1 MPNTWKLSNYANAP
15 LLRERRLRGQGVLQI
30 GRLKMQL
37 ASGNM
42 QVSSKQGRWNLTSAE
57 EN

>member
-1 MPNTWKLSNYANAP
+1 MLNTWKLLNYANAP
-15 LLRERRLRGQGVLQI
+15 LLRERRLRGQGILQI

-37 ASGNM
+37 SSGNM
-42 QVSSKQGRWNLTSAE
+42 QVSSKQGRWNLTGAE

>member
-1 MPNTWKLSNYANAP
+1 MPNTWKLLNYANAH

-30 GRLKMQL
+30 GRLKMPL
-37 ASGNM
+37 SSGNM
-42 QVSSKQGRWNLTSAE
+42 QVSSKQGRWNLTGAE